1 MTNNN
6 KWPIILGVLIV
17 TFVWVVLTP
26 RLFPQTQDGDI
37 SAPYRNF
44 SAPAF
49 SLPNMNGEQ
58 VELQD
63 YSGKVVLLNFWASWC
78 PPCRVEMPAMQRVYD
93 SYQSQAVEIIAI
105 NMTHQDSIP
114 DVWDFIGTH
123 ELTFPILRDERGDAA
138 TLYQVRALPTTFI
151 IDQQGLIRE
160 VVVGGPLTEAFLD
173 AQISLLLEEVD

>member
-1 MTNNN
+1 
-6 KWPIILGVLIV
+6 VLIV

-63 YSGKVVLLNFWASWC
+63 LLRKGCFAKFLGEHGAHRVVRGNASDANVC
-78 PPCRVEMPAMQRVYD
+78 TIPTNLRQ
-93 SYQSQAVEIIAI
+93 VEIIAI
-105 NMTHQDSIP
+105 NMATSGFDTRRTE
-114 DVWDFIGTH
+114 FIGTH
-123 ELTFPILRDERGDAA
+123 ELNFSR
-138 TLYQVRALPTTFI
+138 Y
-151 IDQQGLIRE
+151 
-160 VVVGGPLTEAFLD
+160 
-173 AQISLLLEEVD
+173 